1 MKKRAIAEVFPFTI
15 RREIA
20 GRRRVFFS
28 TLSFFF
34 RPSHLTSSLF
44 FFCFSSKTKQEM
56 TDLNTYLLR
65 SRVIFVGSRITDEV
79 KKKQSEKFRFR
90 FLLLPLFLDLT
101 FFFLSKKTLQ
111 TALRVVAAL
120 LSMEIL
126 DDEKDI
132 TMYINSA
139 GGSPYSA
146 VGIVDTMRTLRPK
159 IRTVAFGQAATTASL
174 LLAAGAKG
182 QRYAMPSARIMLHQ
196 PIGGAAGSADEV
208 NITATELHRT
218 SRLINCFLAEYTDK
232 TEEEIEI
239 ESDRPSWMSPA
250 QALEFGIID
259 HVLPP
264 NGGGVV
270 LDSRAMAAAAAAAAT
285 VEFEQ
290 MKLAKEDGSKEG
302 DIDV

>member
-1 MKKRAIAEVFPFTI
+1 
-15 RREIA
+15 
-20 GRRRVFFS
+20 
-28 TLSFFF
+28 
-34 RPSHLTSSLF
+34 
-44 FFCFSSKTKQEM
+44 
-56 TDLNTYLLR
+56 
-65 SRVIFVGSRITDEV
+65 
-79 KKKQSEKFRFR
+79 
-90 FLLLPLFLDLT
+90 
-101 FFFLSKKTLQ
+101 
-111 TALRVVAAL
+111 
-120 LSMEIL
+120 MEIL
-126 DDEKDI
+126 DDEKEI

-139 GGSPYSA
+139 GGCPYSA

-182 QRYAMPSARIMLHQ
+182 KRYAMPSARIMLHQ

-218 SRLINCFLAEYTDK
+218 SRLINCFLAEFTDK

-239 ESDRPSWMSPA
+239 ESDRPSWMSPT
-250 QALEFGIID
+250 QALDFGIID

-270 LDSRAMAAAAAAAAT
+270 LDSRAMAAAAAAAAK

-290 MKLAKEDGSKEG
+290 MKLAKEDGGKEG
-302 DIDV
+302 DIEV

>member
-1 MKKRAIAEVFPFTI
+1 MEHWSEV
-15 RREIA
+15 
-20 GRRRVFFS
+20 G
-28 TLSFFF
+28 
-34 RPSHLTSSLF
+34 
-44 FFCFSSKTKQEM
+44 
-56 TDLNTYLLR
+56 
-65 SRVIFVGSRITDEV
+65 
-79 KKKQSEKFRFR
+79 
-90 FLLLPLFLDLT
+90 LFLDSCSCSLP
-101 FFFLSKKTLQ
+101 LDLDLIIIKIRKKKKTKKKNQ
-111 TALRVVAAL
+111 TALRAVAAL

-126 DDEKDI
+126 DDKKPI

-182 QRYAMPSARIMLHQ
+182 ERFAMPSARIMLHQ

-218 SRLINCFLAEYTDK
+218 SRLINCFLAEYTGK

-259 HVLPP
+259 RVLPP
-264 NGGGVV
+264 NGGGLV
-270 LDSRAMAAAAAAAAT
+270 LDSKAMAAAAAAAAR

-290 MKLAKEDGSKEG
+290 MKLAKEDGSTEG
-302 DIDV
+302 DIEVQKE

>member
-1 MKKRAIAEVFPFTI
+1 
-15 RREIA
+15 
-20 GRRRVFFS
+20 
-28 TLSFFF
+28 
-34 RPSHLTSSLF
+34 
-44 FFCFSSKTKQEM
+44 M

-79 KKKQSEKFRFR
+79 KSLFFRFVSV
-90 FLLLPLFLDLT
+90 FVLT
-101 FFFLSKKTLQ
+101 VRPRPRPPHHQNFFSLSLKFKKNQ
-111 TALRVVAAL
+111 TALRAVAAL

-126 DDEKDI
+126 DDKKDI

-208 NITATELHRT
+208 NITTTELHRT
-218 SRLINCFLAEYTDK
+218 SRLINCFLAEFTGK
-232 TEEEIEI
+232 TEEQIEI
-239 ESDRPSWMSPA
+239 ESDRPSFMSPE
-250 QALEFGIID
+250 QALEFGLID

-264 NGGGVV
+264 NGGGIV
-270 LDSRAMAAAAAAAAT
+270 LDSRAMAAAAAAAAA

-290 MKLAKEDGSKEG
+290 MRLAKEDGSKEG
-302 DIDV
+302 DIEVAKE

>member
-1 MKKRAIAEVFPFTI
+1 
-15 RREIA
+15 
-20 GRRRVFFS
+20 
-28 TLSFFF
+28 
-34 RPSHLTSSLF
+34 
-44 FFCFSSKTKQEM
+44 M

-65 SRVIFVGSRITDEV
+65 SRVVFVGSRITDEV
-79 KKKQSEKFRFR
+79 KMKREEFR
-90 FLLLPLFLDLT
+90 FLLLSRFLSFFPRPHFSP
-101 FFFLSKKTLQ
+101 FFFLSKKNSYSKHTPSQ

-264 NGGGVV
+264 SGGGVV

>member
-1 MKKRAIAEVFPFTI
+1 MWSFLFSFDKLA
-15 RREIA
+15 A
-20 GRRRVFFS
+20 GRRRVFFFLS
-28 TLSFFF
+28 T
-34 RPSHLTSSLF
+34 SHLFLLSLF
-44 FFCFSSKTKQEM
+44 HLSTPLAKTGNDRPQHLPPPVSRRLRRVQDHGRGKQE
-56 TDLNTYLLR
+56 
-65 SRVIFVGSRITDEV
+65 
-79 KKKQSEKFRFR
+79 KKIGFDSVWFSFCSLISTSKPHNKN
-90 FLLLPLFLDLT
+90 LT
-101 FFFLSKKTLQ
+101 LSKKKKNSLQ

-126 DDEKDI
+126 DDKKEI

-218 SRLINCFLAEYTDK
+218 SRLINCFLAEFTGK
-232 TEEEIEI
+232 TEEEVEV

-250 QALEFGIID
+250 QALDFGIID

-270 LDSRAMAAAAAAAAT
+270 LDSRAMAAAAAAAAA

-302 DIDV
+302 DIEV